1 LKNYYEILGVAE
13 TADAAEIKKAYRKLA
28 SKYHPDKNNGSKES
42 EDKFKEVAEAYEHI
56 GSDDKKRAYDSSRKP
71 RNSSFNSE
79 FFGSFH
85 DFSFGGGRAQDFR
98 HLTVTVDKWATIKDL
113 MEGSV
118 FDIQYP
124 VSKKAKDGSLKFEDK
139 QVRAEVNLSINAY
152 PISFENG
159 KYFLVLK
166 VRGGGSSQE
175 TEEVDYFN
183 RKRAGNV
190 VGDLIIRISIDMLG
204 IEIENSDLIQEI
216 EISLYDI
223 LFNEEVILESP
234 LGKKYRIKSFNRDSL
249 SDLVV
254 KIPNQGLVSAFGKRG
269 SHLFKIIV
277 NRPDF
282 SKLSEEKLQ
291 EFKDLLISINK

>member
-1 LKNYYEILGVAE
+1 LKNYYEILEIQE
-13 TADAAEIKKAYRKLA
+13 TADLVEIKKAYRKLA
-28 SKYHPDKNNGSKES
+28 SKYHPDKNGGSKEF
-42 EDKFKEVAEAYEHI
+42 EERFKAVAEAYEQL
-56 GSDDKKRAYDSSRKP
+56 GSVDKKAAYDNSRKP
-71 RNSSFNSE
+71 RNSAFNSE
-79 FFGSFH
+79 FFGSFN
-85 DFSFGGGRAQDFR
+85 DFSFGGNRPQDLR
-98 HLTVTVDKWATIKDL
+98 HLTVTVDKWATIKEL

-118 FDIQYP
+118 FDIGYP
-124 VSKKAKDGSLKFEDK
+124 ISKKSKDGSLKFEDK
-139 QVRAEVNLSINAY
+139 QIRAEVNLSINPY

-175 TEEVDYFN
+175 TEEIDYFN
-183 RKRAGNV
+183 RKRSGNV
-190 VGDLIIRISIDMLG
+190 VGDLIIRINVDMLG
-204 IEIENSDLIQEI
+204 LELEDSDLVQTF

-282 SKLSEEKLQ
+282 SKLSEEKLK

>member
-1 LKNYYEILGVAE
+1 MKNYYEILEIQE
-13 TADAAEIKKAYRKLA
+13 TADLVEIKKAYRKLA
-28 SKYHPDKNNGSKES
+28 SKYHPDKNGGSKEF
-42 EDKFKEVAEAYEHI
+42 EERFKAVAEAYEQL
-56 GSDDKKRAYDSSRKP
+56 GSVDKKAAYDNSRKP
-71 RNSSFNSE
+71 RNSAFKSE
-79 FFGSFH
+79 FFGSFN
-85 DFSFGGGRAQDFR
+85 DFSFGGNRPQDLR
-98 HLTVTVDKWATIKDL
+98 HLTVTVDKWATIKEL

-118 FDIQYP
+118 FDIGYP
-124 VSKKAKDGSLKFEDK
+124 ISKKSKDGSLKFEDK
-139 QVRAEVNLSINAY
+139 QIRAEVNLSINPY

-175 TEEVDYFN
+175 TEEIDYFN
-183 RKRAGNV
+183 RKRSGNV
-190 VGDLIIRISIDMLG
+190 VGDLIIRINVDMLG
-204 IEIENSDLIQEI
+204 LELEDSDLVQTF

-282 SKLSEEKLQ
+282 SKLSEEKLK